1 MKQFIIFTILLL
13 VLTVQLTTASVL
25 PASPIEVEKRVINN
39 GFTLCEQNTPIT
51 IVDFLYSPDP
61 VKIGQDL
68 IMNLA
73 GKSTV
78 AVVNGTIVDIVAT
91 IFGVPVLEKKE
102 SFCDNIAKY
111 SPTLT
116 CPIPAGDFNSTITE
130 LIPNDNKLK
139 NIPEIFVRKNFNE
152 KPFARG
158 DSIKHLQTLT
168 RSNSN
173 AIFDKT
179 SGDSNGVESNSFI
192 KKPVTAFEKFQAWMI
207 NEDDNLTKARS
218 ELGMTYTIARSSVLV
233 LHVDAAFILFPNFRR
248 KLTFKLGCDYAEE
261 AKLREKKQGSFK
273 KYLQLQQELP
283 KIMVDGPYSGAS
295 EDSFEWFQSLLM
307 AIEEQD
313 IDQFIEIHTY
323 LTGPL
328 RKSEIAIH
336 LLMMMEILRTP
347 SPVSNH
353 QLIFAGQIG
362 IR

>member
-130 LIPNDNKLK
+130 LIPNDDKLK
-139 NIPEIFVRKNFNE
+139 NIPEIFVLI
-152 KPFARG
+152 
-158 DSIKHLQTLT
+158 D
-168 RSNSN
+168 
-173 AIFDKT
+173 
-179 SGDSNGVESNSFI
+179 
-192 KKPVTAFEKFQAWMI
+192 PVAV
-207 NEDDNLTKARS
+207 
-218 ELGMTYTIARSSVLV
+218 VLICLEGTV
-233 LHVDAAFILFPNFRR
+233 
-248 KLTFKLGCDYAEE
+248 
-261 AKLREKKQGSFK
+261 
-273 KYLQLQQELP
+273 
-283 KIMVDGPYSGAS
+283 KIS
-295 EDSFEWFQSLLM
+295 Q
-307 AIEEQD
+307 
-313 IDQFIEIHTY
+313 
-323 LTGPL
+323 
-328 RKSEIAIH
+328 
-336 LLMMMEILRTP
+336 
-347 SPVSNH
+347 
-353 QLIFAGQIG
+353 
-362 IR
+362 